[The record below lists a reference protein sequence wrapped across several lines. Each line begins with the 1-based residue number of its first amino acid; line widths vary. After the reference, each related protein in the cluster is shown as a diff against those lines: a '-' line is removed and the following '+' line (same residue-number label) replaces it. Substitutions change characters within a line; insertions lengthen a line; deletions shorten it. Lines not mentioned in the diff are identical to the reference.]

1 MEILLKNVFK
11 EYSFAN
17 IKVCAVDHVDINI
30 KKGDFVAIVGDSGSG
45 KTTLLKLI
53 GGLETVTGGEIL
65 INGVNIAA
73 LTKEEAILYRR
84 ENIGFIFQDYNLVDF
99 LNIQDNILLPISLT
113 QKEINREEYEH
124 ILEYLGISKLKCKY
138 PNMLSGG
145 EKQRVAIA
153 RAILMHPKVIL
164 ADEPTG
170 NLDSRNTKEVFELL
184 NVLAKE
190 YKQTVLMVTH
200 NLMLAQQCDYILNM
214 RDGKI
219 YEE

>member
-1 MEILLKNVFK
+1 M
-11 EYSFAN
+11 
-17 IKVCAVDHVDINI
+17 
-30 KKGDFVAIVGDSGSG
+30 
-45 KTTLLKLI
+45 
-53 GGLETVTGGEIL
+53 
-65 INGVNIAA
+65 
-73 LTKEEAILYRR
+73 
-84 ENIGFIFQDYNLVDF
+84 
-99 LNIQDNILLPISLT
+99 
-113 QKEINREEYEH
+113 
-124 ILEYLGISKLKCKY
+124 EYLGISKLKCKY

>member
-53 GGLETVTGGEIL
+53 GGLETATGGEIL

-99 LNIQDNILLPISLT
+99 LNIQDNIILPISL
-113 QKEINREEYEH
+113 
-124 ILEYLGISKLKCKY
+124 
-138 PNMLSGG
+138 
-145 EKQRVAIA
+145 
-153 RAILMHPKVIL
+153 
-164 ADEPTG
+164 
-170 NLDSRNTKEVFELL
+170 
-184 NVLAKE
+184 
-190 YKQTVLMVTH
+190 
-200 NLMLAQQCDYILNM
+200 AQ
-214 RDGKI
+214 
-219 YEE
+219 

>member
-73 LTKEEAILYRR
+73 
-84 ENIGFIFQDYNLVDF
+84 
-99 LNIQDNILLPISLT
+99 
-113 QKEINREEYEH
+113 
-124 ILEYLGISKLKCKY
+124 
-138 PNMLSGG
+138 
-145 EKQRVAIA
+145 
-153 RAILMHPKVIL
+153 
-164 ADEPTG
+164 
-170 NLDSRNTKEVFELL
+170 
-184 NVLAKE
+184 
-190 YKQTVLMVTH
+190 
-200 NLMLAQQCDYILNM
+200 
-214 RDGKI
+214 
-219 YEE
+219 